1 MRCLIRLRGHGPGA
15 MVSGATGGGGLR
27 RAWSCSKDHKN
38 TADYPSSSHV
48 GDKGD
53 SAEGPGPRTQDPG
66 PVVEDERT
74 NPNPGQTNTQRC
86 SGVGALDE
94 DSNFSPTSLITRDR
108 RVPSA
113 TGTTQERTCGASALP
128 GYWRRSR

>member
-1 MRCLIRLRGHGPGA
+1 MPGHALKTTRTRQITPAAPMLGIRVTQQR
-15 MVSGATGGGGLR
+15 VQ
-27 RAWSCSKDHKN
+27 
-38 TADYPSSSHV
+38 
-48 GDKGD
+48 
-53 SAEGPGPRTQDPG
+53 GPGPRIQDPG
-66 PVVEDERT
+66 PVVEDERA

-94 DSNFSPTSLITRDR
+94 DSNFSPTSLVTRDR